1 MEAEQTVPQSPDSR
15 DAYLVV
21 REGNS
26 WRDIFRLSPTQVMT
40 IGRATTNRIVLRDEL
55 CSRNHC
61 ELYRNG
67 STWVVR
73 DLGSRNGT
81 TVNAGP
87 VVGERELESGDLIQ
101 IGPYELGFTFNL
113 GEPFPQKEP
122 KPDINESDTAFSLDV
137 VDPKSAS
144 SGHPEIVHRAR
155 SSRYRMPETVS
166 VSGPDRTQSELAS
179 LYRLALDMGA
189 AGGAKELAEVVLT
202 GLRGG
207 INFDIGAVLL
217 LPKAVAEGGAG
228 IATVGRRLQREGREP
243 VSHGV
248 ELSVDPGSVDA
259 GSDPRPRRA
268 GRRPDLGARR
278 PRRSAGR
285 QRDLR
290 ANSTR
295 PADPRTGASLLHRI
309 PSTPFSPRI
318 WNSPSPLPI
327 KWRWP
332 CEI

>member
-1 MEAEQTVPQSPDSR
+1 MPQSPDSR

-81 TVNAGP
+81 TVNGGP

-122 KPDINESDTAFSLDV
+122 KPDINESDTASRWM
-137 VDPKSAS
+137 S
-144 SGHPEIVHRAR
+144 STPNQH
-155 SSRYRMPETVS
+155 
-166 VSGPDRTQSELAS
+166 Q
-179 LYRLALDMGA
+179 
-189 AGGAKELAEVVLT
+189 
-202 GLRGG
+202 
-207 INFDIGAVLL
+207 
-217 LPKAVAEGGAG
+217 
-228 IATVGRRLQREGREP
+228 
-243 VSHGV
+243 
-248 ELSVDPGSVDA
+248 
-259 GSDPRPRRA
+259 
-268 GRRPDLGARR
+268 
-278 PRRSAGR
+278 
-285 QRDLR
+285 
-290 ANSTR
+290 
-295 PADPRTGASLLHRI
+295 
-309 PSTPFSPRI
+309 PSTPRLSTGPVARAIVRKRPCPFPAPTERRASWPRSIAWRSTWGPRGERRNWRKSSSPG
-318 WNSPSPLPI
+318 
-327 KWRWP
+327 
-332 CEI
+332 CGAA